1 MHLEV
6 LTQTQ
11 FKVIFCS
18 YSLPTGAPSTR
29 PRSTQYVRRWRHHD
43 SAVAAVKSML
53 SFSRL
58 YRPADQSVVQ
68 TSFSSLTLVL
78 KLQLSL
84 CFQFVQLYL
93 CAMCVGFDLL
103 KVNYFS
109 VCVYFGE
116 PSNVY
121 TLLDVFLP
129 TSHVFKVSIFQF
141 LRHSPFFTWFVLR
154 FTSFS

>member
-1 MHLEV
+1 M
-6 LTQTQ
+6 TY
-11 FKVIFCS
+11 CS
-18 YSLPTGAPSTR
+18 NSLRAGAPSTR
-29 PRSTQYVRRWRHHD
+29 PRSTQYVGRWWHHD
-43 SAVAAVKSML
+43 LAVATVNPRSV
-53 SFSRL
+53 SVPVQYQCSRL

-129 TSHVFKVSIFQF
+129 TSHVFKVSIFQ
-141 LRHSPFFTWFVLR
+141 LRHSPFLLGLF
-154 FTSFS
+154 